1 MALDWN
7 DFRTVLAGERLPA
20 AVVDLDALDRNVDR
34 IRGALVGTGKTLRV
48 GSKSVRHVGL
58 LRRILE
64 RGAPVFRGIMGFTA
78 EECAFLASE
87 GFDDLLVAY
96 PTVQPLA
103 LEALARAAAAGRT
116 VWAMADSL
124 AHLEAIGQ
132 AGRAAGVELRAVVE
146 LDVSFRRA
154 GGHVHLGVRRS
165 PLREPAQ
172 VLELARAA
180 SRIEGVRLAGLMA
193 YEAHIAGFPDKSP
206 FSPAMNRVSRALKW
220 ISIPDVARLRAATVE
235 LLGREGVAL
244 ELVNGGGTGS
254 VRSTASEACVTEVTA
269 GSGFVC
275 SHIFDYFES
284 IDCEPAAFFAL
295 EACRVSD
302 PGFVTCHGG
311 GYVASGTP
319 SWEKLPLPWRP
330 AGLTYLPNEGA
341 GEVQT
346 PLKVGAGAPPIR
358 LGDPVIFRHA
368 KAGELAERFTEYL
381 LVRDGRVVAREP
393 TYRGQGQCFL

>member
-1 MALDWN
+1 MTLAWD
-7 DFRTVLAGERLPA
+7 DFKRVLAGERLPA
-20 AVVDLDALDRNVDR
+20 ALVDLDALDRNVDR
-34 IRGALVGTGKTLRV
+34 IRSAAERHRKTIRI

-64 RGAPVFRGIMGFTA
+64 RGGAPFRGIMGFAA
-78 EECAFLASE
+78 EELAFLADE
-87 GFDDLLVAY
+87 GFDDLLLAY
-96 PTVQPLA
+96 PTVQPKALA
-103 LEALARAAAAGRT
+103 ALAERAARGRTIWAMVDSREHLEALAR
-116 VWAMADSL
+116 
-124 AHLEAIGQ
+124 
-132 AGRAAGVELRAVVE
+132 AGRAAGVEMRAVAE
-146 LDVSFRRA
+146 LDVSYRRLA
-154 GGHVHLGVRRS
+154 GRVHLGVRRS
-165 PLREPAQ
+165 PLRDSRQ

-180 SRIEGVRLAGLMA
+180 ASLEGVRLAGLMA

-206 FSPAMNRVSRALKW
+206 FAPAMNRVSRMLKRL
-220 ISIPDVARLRAATVE
+220 SIPDVARLRADTVA
-235 LLGREGVAL
+235 LLASEGFPL

-254 VRSTASEACVTEVTA
+254 VRSTGGESCVTEITV

-295 EACRVSD
+295 EVCRISD
-302 PGFVTCHGG
+302 PGFVTCLGG

-319 SWEKLPLPWRP
+319 SWEKLPLPWLPR
-330 AGLTYLPNEGA
+330 GLAYLPNEGA

-346 PLKVGAGAPPIR
+346 PLTLPADAPHVR

-381 LVRDGRVVAREP
+381 LVRNGELLAREP
-393 TYRGQGQCFL
+393 TYRGQGFAFL